1 VNLISHPRFSVRRSK
16 INEVDNTSSNR
27 ALRRCAKKVGVDYPA
42 SVRTARKR
50 TRAYTPVAAERLE
63 AILGVNGL
71 GNVHLANFYVV
82 RNISGGGALWGQKF
96 GDTLKLKGKSDLVVV
111 PTNTA
116 VLGYAKQLRVT

>member
-1 VNLISHPRFSVRRSK
+1 MNLISHPRFSVRRSK
-16 INEVDNTSSNR
+16 ISEVDN
-27 ALRRCAKKVGVDYPA
+27 
-42 SVRTARKR
+42 
-50 TRAYTPVAAERLE
+50 TPVAAERLE